1 MFNKLVVLSSFAIM
15 TAAPSVLA
23 QQYPSKPVTIVV
35 PAAVGGPSDTVAR
48 VVGAALAKQLQGT
61 VVIENQGGAGGTI
74 GAARVARASADGY
87 TLYLYHIAHSTWP
100 ALYRSLT
107 FDVQND
113 FQPIGL
119 INPQ

>member
-1 MFNKLVVLSSFAIM
+1 MLTQRKTRKKEGSGPFDSHSCATTGGNLFNKLVVLSSFAIM

-74 GAARVARASADGY
+74 GAARVARASADG
-87 TLYLYHIAHSTWP
+87 
-100 ALYRSLT
+100 
-107 FDVQND
+107 
-113 FQPIGL
+113 
-119 INPQ
+119 